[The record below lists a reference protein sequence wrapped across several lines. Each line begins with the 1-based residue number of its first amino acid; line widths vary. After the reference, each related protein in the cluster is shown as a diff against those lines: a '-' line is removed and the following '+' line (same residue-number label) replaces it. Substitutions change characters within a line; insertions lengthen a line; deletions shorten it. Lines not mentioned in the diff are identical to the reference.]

1 MLATY
6 SVRRPELSAEQAVMN
21 TSLAY
26 ETIISIF
33 KELEAIH
40 VGRFVLGR
48 RNYKTRIAWNYSPT
62 SIGEVAQGRDT
73 TLEGMNSEY
82 EDLAAEEATS
92 TQGEIS
98 LDDYHR
104 IVREAKLELA
114 RQLRLKPEQVE
125 ITIRH

>member
-6 SVRRPELSAEQAVMN
+6 TVRRPELSAEQAVSHTN
-21 TSLAY
+21 LAY
-26 ETIISIF
+26 ETIIFIF
-33 KELEAIH
+33 KELEDIS

-48 RNYKTRIAWNYSPT
+48 RNHKTRIVWNYSPM

-73 TLEGMNSEY
+73 TLEAINDDY
-82 EDLAAEEATS
+82 QDVAAEEPAGAS
-92 TQGEIS
+92 NELS
-98 LDDYHR
+98 MDDYHR
-104 IVREAKLELA
+104 VIREAKVELA